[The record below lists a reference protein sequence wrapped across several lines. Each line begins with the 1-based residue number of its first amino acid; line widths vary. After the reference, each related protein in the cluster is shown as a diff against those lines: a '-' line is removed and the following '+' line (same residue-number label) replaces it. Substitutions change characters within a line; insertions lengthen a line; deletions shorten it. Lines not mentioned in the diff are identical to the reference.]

1 MIAQPAK
8 FRLKHGHRCGLG
20 LEGLVHEATASPD
33 VGRAAVYLAEARS
46 EGLEHGKCKRIIPAL
61 EEYSLGAKGASD
73 LRRLHESGASRNVSS
88 KAWTLRERGRV
99 QTFYPPWSRYG
110 GLEGSD
116 SVSR

>member
-46 EGLEHGKCKRIIPAL
+46 EAL
-61 EEYSLGAKGASD
+61 TVSANGSSL
-73 LRRLHESGASRNVSS
+73 LWRNIVWEPRELPTFDVFMNQ
-88 KAWTLRERGRV
+88 ALRE
-99 QTFYPPWSRYG
+99 T
-110 GLEGSD
+110 
-116 SVSR
+116 